1 MDYYFESDTTVDYE
15 QSVEPGDVPGD
26 EHSAAM
32 ETARSWE
39 LRYLDDAP
47 LVLDSE
53 SAARV
58 GGNELSR
65 IGAAPIRCD
74 DGIVRIVIAEATTER
89 FAAVREH
96 FSGSVEIGVVK
107 ASTLVSLLDAAS
119 ESAVSSADDADLTA
133 APAAPVWGRS
143 LERVLSAF
151 DAEATRL
158 HELRGQ
164 LQQVGGEMAA
174 RETRV
179 QELET
184 ELQRM
189 QVERLRDQEAVDRLR
204 HELSD
209 RDNRLDRALAKTQEL
224 AAVIQG
230 GRLQ

>member
-1 MDYYFESDTTVDYE
+1 MDYYFESDTTVDYDH
-15 QSVEPGDVPGD
+15 QVEPND
-26 EHSAAM
+26 EHNAAM
-32 ETARSWE
+32 DTARGWE

-47 LVLDSE
+47 LALDSE

-58 GGNELSR
+58 GGNELAH
-65 IGAAPIRCD
+65 IGAAPVRCD
-74 DGIVRIVIAEATTER
+74 DGVVRVVIAEATPER

-96 FSGSVEIGVVK
+96 FSGTHEIGVVK
-107 ASTLVSLLDAAS
+107 ASTLASLLDDAS
-119 ESAVSSADDADLTA
+119 VSAVSSAPEAEEMTA

-151 DAEATRL
+151 DDEANRL
-158 HELRGQ
+158 NELRGQ

-184 ELQRM
+184 ELHRM
-189 QVERLRDQEAVDRLR
+189 QVEHLRDEEAIDRLR
-204 HELSD
+204 HELTD

-224 AAVIQG
+224 VAVIQG

>member
-1 MDYYFESDTTVDYE
+1 VDYFESDTTVDYE
-15 QSVEPGDVPGD
+15 QQVEPGD

-32 ETARSWE
+32 DTARAWE

-47 LVLDSE
+47 LVIDSE

-58 GGNELSR
+58 GGNELAR
-65 IGAAPIRCD
+65 IGAAPVRCD
-74 DGIVRIVIAEATTER
+74 DGVARVVIAEATSER

-96 FSGSVEIGVVK
+96 FSATLEICVVK
-107 ASTLVSLLDAAS
+107 ASTLASLLDAAS
-119 ESAVSSADDADLTA
+119 ESAVPSVTDADMTP
-133 APAAPVWGRS
+133 APSAPVWGRS

-151 DAEATRL
+151 DDEAARL

-164 LQQVGGEMAA
+164 LEQLGGEMAA

-184 ELQRM
+184 ELHRM

-204 HELSD
+204 HELTD
-209 RDNRLDRALAKTQEL
+209 RDSRLDRALAKTQEL